1 MSRRITGNARR
12 LRVRGDAAGGCALRC
27 DQVRP
32 VRADHLCAVDR
43 ILMLALR
50 RRPRATR
57 QGLARPRPPDYV
69 ASYPS
74 GFVEQSGEHGM
85 VTAEFAVVLPAVV
98 LVLALSLGAL
108 GLALDQIRCVD
119 AARAGA
125 RAASRGDS
133 DGAAILVTR
142 RAAPS
147 EALVSMAASGDLVRV
162 SVVSR
167 PRVAGCLFPAWLRA
181 SSTASAVREP
191 SDPQQ

>member
-1 MSRRITGNARR
+1 MGLPWPSRRAR
-12 LRVRGDAAGGCALRC
+12 
-27 DQVRP
+27 
-32 VRADHLCAVDR
+32 
-43 ILMLALR
+43 
-50 RRPRATR
+50 
-57 QGLARPRPPDYV
+57 
-69 ASYPS
+69 S
-74 GFVEQSGEHGM
+74 GQRGM

-119 AARAGA
+119 AARVGA

-133 DGAAILVTR
+133 PGAVILVAS

-147 EALVSMAASGDLVRV
+147 DAVVSVGTSGDLVSV

-167 PRVAGCLFPAWLRA
+167 PRVATSLLPAWVRA
-181 SSTASAVREP
+181 SSTASAARES

>member
-1 MSRRITGNARR
+1 
-12 LRVRGDAAGGCALRC
+12 
-27 DQVRP
+27 
-32 VRADHLCAVDR
+32 
-43 ILMLALR
+43 
-50 RRPRATR
+50 
-57 QGLARPRPPDYV
+57 
-69 ASYPS
+69 
-74 GFVEQSGEHGM
+74 M

-108 GLALDQIRCVD
+108 GLALDQVRCVD

-133 DGAAILVTR
+133 NVAVILVTR

-147 EALVSMAASGDLVRV
+147 QAQVSMVTSGDLVRV

-167 PRVAGCLFPAWLRA
+167 PRVAGSVLPAWLRA
-181 SSTASAVREP
+181 NSTASAVREP